1 MIRLSSGLG
10 WCGNSAFRG
19 PDVAA
24 NPDLGNYVIIDLQ
37 APTIIRGFRLVTSI
51 RDNQRNYVKER

>member
-37 APTIIRGFRLVTSI
+37 APTIIRGFRLVNSFSH
-51 RDNQRNYVKER
+51 